1 MNAGSFSAAMIQMRS
16 SLTPGANIDDAVRM
30 IGEAKAAGA
39 DGMVGGQMLDLLAE
53 PPDVNGDGAGV
64 ECRRVAPDSPHQ
76 VVAREDA
83 TRMACEE

>member
-39 DGMVGGQMLDLLAE
+39 DYVLHSRNDEHSGGQ
-53 PPDVNGDGAGV
+53 
-64 ECRRVAPDSPHQ
+64 
-76 VVAREDA
+76 ARTA
-83 TRMACEE
+83 FSL